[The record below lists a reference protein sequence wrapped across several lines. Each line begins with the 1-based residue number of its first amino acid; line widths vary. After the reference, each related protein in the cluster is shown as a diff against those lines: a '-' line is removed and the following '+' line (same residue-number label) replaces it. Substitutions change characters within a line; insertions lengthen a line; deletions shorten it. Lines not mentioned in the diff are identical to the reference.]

1 MSKQPNDIIDNLGK
15 QIMMNF
21 ESNKIPRQPLK
32 SKRMQTF
39 ISKTEATMSHESEA
53 TVSSD

>member
-1 MSKQPNDIIDNLGK
+1 MCKQPTDIIDNLSK

-21 ESNKIPRQPLK
+21 VSNKPLK

-39 ISKTEATMSHESEA
+39 MSKTEATMSHESEA